1 MSDESL
7 PWMGPSLGAAVRHIG
22 LEHNSPP
29 SSATA
34 VVWRFG
40 KPISGRMRSCGST
53 RCAAADTGEWLD
65 LSAHARGGEMTDR
78 KERNRL
84 IARIEDGPEVA
95 LVTRR
100 CRQHLC
106 PQHAQPLDDLVN
118 GRGVEIDMHLTRCRH
133 PTQPQQRHA

>member
-40 KPISGRMRSCGST
+40 KPISGRMRSCGQYEVRRS
-53 RCAAADTGEWLD
+53 RYRRMA
-65 LSAHARGGEMTDR
+65 
-78 KERNRL
+78 RL
-84 IARIEDGPEVA
+84 ISSCPG
-95 LVTRR
+95 RR
-100 CRQHLC
+100 N
-106 PQHAQPLDDLVN
+106 D
-118 GRGVEIDMHLTRCRH
+118 
-133 PTQPQQRHA
+133 